1 MIKKFVSTTLGIT
14 GLAVLIGAS
23 GIMCAMNTAQA
34 QYVGPNQTQTYTTVS
49 QILKNPVD
57 DQYFHLKGKITGKQ
71 GHERYT
77 FTDST
82 GSIRAEI
89 DDDRFMGVE
98 VTPDSVVEV
107 WGKVDTSRTKP
118 VKIDVKR
125 LTVIQ

>member
-1 MIKKFVSTTLGIT
+1 MSARTRLR
-14 GLAVLIGAS
+14 
-23 GIMCAMNTAQA
+23 
-34 QYVGPNQTQTYTTVS
+34 TYTTVS

-57 DQYFHLKGKITGKQ
+57 DQYFNLKGKITDKQ

-98 VTPDSVVEV
+98 VTPNSVVEV

>member
-1 MIKKFVSTTLGIT
+1 MKKSMIAST
-14 GLAVLIGAS
+14 LAVLLGAFS
-23 GIMCAMNTAQA
+23 LMCTLNTAQA
-34 QYVGPNQTQTYTTVS
+34 QYVGPSQTQAQTYTTVS

-57 DQYFHLKGKITGKQ
+57 DRYFNLKGKITDKL

-89 DDDRFMGVE
+89 DDDRFMGVQVGPE
-98 VTPDSVVEV
+98 TVVEV

-125 LTVIQ
+125 LTIVK

>member
-57 DQYFHLKGKITGKQ
+57 DQYFNLKGKITDKQ

-98 VTPDSVVEV
+98 VTRTPSSKS
-107 WGKVDTSRTKP
+107 GAKSIPAAPNPSKSTSNA
-118 VKIDVKR
+118 
-125 LTVIQ
+125 

>member
-1 MIKKFVSTTLGIT
+1 MKKSMIAST
-14 GLAVLIGAS
+14 LAVLLGAFS
-23 GIMCAMNTAQA
+23 LMGTLNTAQA
-34 QYVGPNQTQTYTTVS
+34 QYVGPSQTQAQTYTTVS

-57 DQYFHLKGKITGKQ
+57 DRYFQLKGKITNKL

-77 FTDST
+77 FTDNT

-89 DDDRFMGVE
+89 DDDRFMGVQVGPE
-98 VTPDSVVEV
+98 TVVEV

-125 LTVIQ
+125 LTIVK

>member
-57 DQYFHLKGKITGKQ
+57 DQYFNLKGKITDKQ

-98 VTPDSVVEV
+98 VTPNSVVAFL
-107 WGKVDTSRTKP
+107 S
-118 VKIDVKR
+118 
-125 LTVIQ
+125 

>member
-1 MIKKFVSTTLGIT
+1 MIKKIISATLGT
-14 GLAVLIGAS
+14 AGLAVLIGAS

-34 QYVGPNQTQTYTTVS
+34 QYVGPGQTQTYTTVS

-57 DQYFHLKGKITGKQ
+57 DQAFNLKGKITAKL

-77 FTDST
+77 FTDKT

-89 DDDRFMGVE
+89 DDDRFMGVQ
-98 VTPDSVVEV
+98 VGPDTPIEV

-125 LTVIQ
+125 LTVIK

>member
-57 DQYFHLKGKITGKQ
+57 DQYFNLKGKITDKQ

-89 DDDRFMGVE
+89 DADALQNGNDRFSLFGQ
-98 VTPDSVVEV
+98 
-107 WGKVDTSRTKP
+107 GILDTRRNF
-118 VKIDVKR
+118 I
-125 LTVIQ
+125 I

>member
-1 MIKKFVSTTLGIT
+1 MKKMMTAST
-14 GLAVLIGAS
+14 LAVLLGASSLIGA
-23 GIMCAMNTAQA
+23 MNAAQA
-34 QYVGPNQTQTYTTVS
+34 QYVGPTQVQTYTTVS

-57 DQYFHLKGKITGKQ
+57 DQPFQLKGKITEKL

-89 DDDRFMGVE
+89 DDKRFMGAQVGPDTMVE
-98 VTPDSVVEV
+98 I
-107 WGKVDTSRTKP
+107 WGEVDTSRTKP

-125 LTVIQ
+125 LSVIR